1 MGDVVNR
8 NYDGFVCQEGVYAQG
23 EYTLLDNRLNFVIA
37 GALNNNT
44 YWRRDFFYYDKDHEK
59 SKTMNFI
66 GGTVK
71 GGVNYNID
79 RHNNV
84 FFNGD
89 TSRAHRSSAEACSS
103 TPTTPT

>member
-1 MGDVVNR
+1 MCFR
-8 NYDGFVCQEGVYAQG
+8 
-23 EYTLLDNRLNFVIA
+23 
-37 GALNNNT
+37 ALNNNT
-44 YWRRDFFYYDKDHEK
+44 YWRRDFFYYDKEHEK

-84 FFNGD
+84 FFNTGYI
-89 TSRAHRSSAEACSS
+89 SRAPFFSGGVFLNSNYSNVTNPNAVNEKVYSFELATDSRRARWPSPS
-103 TPTTPT
+103 TPI